1 MSDMIRLEKKMSPM
15 LRMQASSRNSSLEYG
30 YMALAITLAP
40 VEWYHYKPVARG
52 LLRDI
57 TEYSLNFWGKT

>member
-1 MSDMIRLEKKMSPM
+1 M